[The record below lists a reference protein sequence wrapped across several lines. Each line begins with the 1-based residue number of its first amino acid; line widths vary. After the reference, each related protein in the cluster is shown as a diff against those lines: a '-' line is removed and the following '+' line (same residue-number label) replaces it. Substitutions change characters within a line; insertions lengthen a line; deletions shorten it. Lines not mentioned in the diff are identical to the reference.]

1 MKSKS
6 VSCLVSIA
14 VVLAGC
20 SGSVAREPVIG
31 GPCED
36 CDLVFVGMPD
46 PVPSR
51 SRIAPAN
58 EPGQP
63 LVIEGTV
70 RNGRGKAVPGII
82 VYAHHTDPRGI
93 YPSSDTRHGRL
104 RGWAKS
110 DSTGYY
116 RFETIRPGAYPT
128 REFPE
133 HVHMHLIEPGR
144 GVYWID
150 DINFLDDPLLPDDL
164 RTPGR
169 SGRAGNGVCDPS
181 KDSTGVWHVR
191 RDIELGREIP
201 GYPEPPVDSKELA
214 R

>member
-1 MKSKS
+1 MNP
-6 VSCLVSIA
+6 SCGGVPYVLTIA
-14 VVLAGC
+14 IVLAGC
-20 SGSVAREPVIG
+20 TGSAAREPVIG

-36 CDLVFVGMPD
+36 CHVVFEGMPD
-46 PVPSR
+46 PIPSQ
-51 SRIAPAN
+51 SRIAPAS

-70 RNGRGKAVPGII
+70 RDSQGNPISGVI
-82 VYAHHTDPRGI
+82 VYAHHTDSGGL
-93 YPSSDTRHGRL
+93 YPGSDTRHGRL

-110 DSTGYY
+110 DATGAY

-150 DINFLDDPLLPDDL
+150 DINFLDDPLLPAEL
-164 RTPGR
+164 KTPGR
-169 SGRAGNGVCDPS
+169 SGRAGNGVCQPT
-181 KDSTGVWHVR
+181 KDADGVWHVR
-191 RDIELGREIP
+191 RDIELGRNIP
-201 GYPEPPVDSKELA
+201 GYGDAAPES
-214 R
+214 